1 MSSEKTIRIGLV
13 GGGDNSF
20 VGKVHLAAISKQGE
34 GEIVCGALGSTR
46 HSSFESGKKLGL
58 PLKRIYG
65 TYRDMFKRERTVS
78 AKERMQMV
86 VILTPNTMHY
96 PIAMSAI
103 DARFPILSE
112 KPFSSNL
119 DEALNLSRRVRDE
132 KLIYGIAIPY
142 EGYPVLQ
149 KAHAL
154 IHSDSAIGNIRKVVV
169 EYQLGWL
176 ARRVETDGH
185 KQASWRTDP
194 RRCGPAGCLV
204 DHASHCFYLAE
215 WLTGLKVTEVNADL
229 RATIAGRILD
239 DDATVLTRFENGA
252 RGIFL
257 TSQIAIGEHD
267 GIHIRI
273 YGDKGALEWN
283 QGTPEKLVLRTLA
296 GESETFEKGPAFKEL
311 AALNE
316 SAPFGYEEAYI
327 NALAECYSSFFE
339 YLRNP
344 RKSISEKAAFA
355 TVPNGLR
362 TVTFIHTVLRNI
374 AASEENSPASKWTAL
389 VVPPVP
395 SL

>member
-1 MSSEKTIRIGLV
+1 MSDDKKIHIGLV
-13 GGGDNSF
+13 GGGENSF
-20 VGKVHLAAISKQGE
+20 IGKVHLAAINRQGD
-34 GEIVCGALGSTR
+34 GELVCGAFGSTR

-65 TYRDMFKRERTVS
+65 TYRDMFKRERTIP

-103 DARFPILSE
+103 DARFPVLSE

-142 EGYPVLQ
+142 QGYPVLQ

-154 IHSDSAIGNIRKVVV
+154 IHSENAIGNIRKVVA

-176 ARRVETDGH
+176 ARRLETDGH

-215 WLTGLKVTEVNADL
+215 WLTGLTVTEVNSDL
-229 RATIAGRILD
+229 RSTIAGRILD

-252 RGIFL
+252 RGVFL
-257 TSQIAIGEHD
+257 TSQIAIGERD
-267 GIHIRI
+267 GIRIRI
-273 YGDKGALEWN
+273 YGDKGAIEWN
-283 QGTPEKLVLRTLA
+283 QHIPEKLVLQTLA
-296 GESETFEKGPAFKEL
+296 GKRETFEEGPPYKEL
-311 AALNE
+311 AEPNE
-316 SAPFGYEEAYI
+316 PAPFGYEEAYI
-327 NALAECYSSFFE
+327 NALSECYSSFYK
-339 YLRNP
+339 YLRDPGKTNQ
-344 RKSISEKAAFA
+344 EKASFA
-355 TVPNGLR
+355 TVPKGLR
-362 TVTFIHTVLRNI
+362 TVTFIHTVLRNM
-374 AASEENSPASKWTAL
+374 AASDESTPAAKWTPL
-389 VVPPVP
+389 VVPPIP

>member
-1 MSSEKTIRIGLV
+1 MSDDQKIRIGLV
-13 GGGDNSF
+13 GGGESSF
-20 VGKVHLAAISKQGE
+20 IGQVHRAAIEKQGE
-34 GEIVCGALGSTR
+34 GEIVCGAFGSTR
-46 HSSFESGKKLGL
+46 HSSFESGKKLQL

-65 TYRDMFKRERTVS
+65 TYRDMFKREQTVP
-78 AKERMQMV
+78 ANERMQMV

-103 DARFPILSE
+103 DARFPVLSE

-154 IHSDSAIGNIRKVVV
+154 IHNESAVGNIRKVVV
-169 EYQLGWL
+169 EYQLGWMAKRL
-176 ARRVETDGH
+176 ETDGH

-204 DHASHCFYLAE
+204 DHAAHCFYLAE
-215 WLTGLKVTEVNADL
+215 WLTGLAVTEVNADL
-229 RATIAGRILD
+229 RASIAGRILD

-252 RGIFL
+252 RGVFL
-257 TSQIAIGEHD
+257 TSQIAVGESA
-267 GIHIRI
+267 GIRIRI

-283 QGTPEKLVLRTLA
+283 QRFPEKLTLRTVA
-296 GESETFEKGPAFKEL
+296 GENEVFEEGPAYK
-311 AALNE
+311 ALSDSNE
-316 SAPFGYEEAYI
+316 PAPFGYEEAYVS
-327 NALAECYSSFFE
+327 ALAECYSSFFE
-339 YLRNP
+339 YLRDP
-344 RKSISEKAAFA
+344 KAIVLEKAAFA
-355 TVPNGLR
+355 TVPKGLR
-362 TVTFIHTVLRNI
+362 AVTFVHTVLQNI
-374 AASEENSPASKWTAL
+374 VAYDENTPAIKWTQL

-395 SL
+395 TL